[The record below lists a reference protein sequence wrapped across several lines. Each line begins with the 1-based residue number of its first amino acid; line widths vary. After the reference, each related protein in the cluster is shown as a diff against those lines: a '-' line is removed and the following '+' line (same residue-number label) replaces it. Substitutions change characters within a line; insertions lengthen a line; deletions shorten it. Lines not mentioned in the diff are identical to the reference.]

1 MVDALSFRNFKC
13 FDDLRL
19 SIKPLTLLTGF
30 NGGGKSTSIQPLL
43 LLAQGLRGN
52 WATDR
57 FALNGPLARLGSAG
71 DVLPRGASENRI
83 VVQVS
88 SGDEEAEWQLEA
100 RSGIRELSVVGGRSA
115 KGGRKD
121 VNWTEV
127 IALAGV
133 RSSALV
139 ASVSRLSYLS
149 AVRTGPSDAFPYPD
163 ADSTAPDVGVLGEF
177 APFWL
182 DRSVD
187 NELDSTL
194 LNSSEPATSIRKQLD
209 AFLGDLFPGAQAN
222 VVAVPQASSLTVQFR
237 LGDESGWQRPANIG
251 YGLTYT
257 FPILVALLTSVP
269 GQIIVID
276 SPEAHLH
283 PSAQSQMGRILA
295 KFAAGGRRIIIET
308 HSDHLLNGCRLAVAD
323 KAISS
328 EDVAI
333 HFFAGTR
340 SGGVTSP
347 VIDRDGNID
356 AWPTGFFDQSEK
368 DLAQL
373 AGWG

>member
-1 MVDALSFRNFKC
+1 MVDSLSFRNFKC
-13 FDDLRL
+13 FEDLRL

-43 LLAQGLRGN
+43 LLTQGLRGN
-52 WATDR
+52 WSADS
-57 FALNGPLARLGSAG
+57 FALNGPLVRLGSAG

-88 SGDEEAEWQLEA
+88 SGDEDAEWQLEA
-100 RSGIRELSVVGGRSA
+100 RSGVRELAIVDGRST
-115 KGGRKD
+115 KRGRKD
-121 VNWTEV
+121 VSWTELV
-127 IALAGV
+127 APAGV

-139 ASVSRLSYLS
+139 SSISRLSYLS

-163 ADSTAPDVGVLGEF
+163 TDRTAPNVGVLGEF

-187 NELDSTL
+187 NELDAAL
-194 LNSSEPATSIRKQLD
+194 LNASEPATSIRKQLD
-209 AFLGDLFPGAQAN
+209 AFLADLFPGAQAN
-222 VVAVPQASSLTVQFR
+222 VVAVPHASALTVQFR

-251 YGLTYT
+251 YGLIYA

-283 PSAQSQMGRILA
+283 PSAQSRMGRILA
-295 KFAAGGRRIIIET
+295 KFAAGGRQIIVET

-323 KAISS
+323 QAILSD
-328 EDVAI
+328 DVAI
-333 HFFAGTR
+333 HFFAGAQ

-347 VIDRDGNID
+347 VINKDGEID
-356 AWPTGFFDQSEK
+356 AWPSGFFDQSEK